1 MRNRLLLFSVLI
13 ISLAFPYL
21 SNAESSSSKF
31 VWYSYDP
38 NSGATTYELEMEDG
52 GIYYVPFGVAKDFYI
67 EGDGFNID
75 GDLYFLNPET
85 GQRELVEYSYDD
97 IFGTPRVSWEKEGI
111 YEVDIYDFGEPQLE
125 YSPFIRKFLAG
136 LFHSIISTAYAQTE
150 DRDEYPKFI
159 ETISFTILEERE
171 CCSSVAFIPGLEASR
186 LYKEGV
192 LFENQLWTPNNSN
205 DVNALKLSS
214 TTGESLDSGIYT
226 RDVIDEAYMVNI
238 YKTFLVRM
246 NEMVLNGDIQEFEAL
261 PYDWRMDVKDVA
273 TNPIALKN
281 GTYAMIAR
289 IEQMASSSLT
299 KKVTLIAHSNGGL
312 VAKELINE
320 LERQGKAN
328 LIDQVVMVATP
339 QLGTP
344 AAIMEML
351 HGMDPYLLNFPNK
364 ESTRELAENMKSAY
378 TLLPSRAYFDALEAL
393 GPVRPVIE
401 FDENTLVT
409 QAFRNIYDN
418 SISNYDIL
426 RKFLR
431 GEYGG
436 RTEPSPSDTQN
447 PNVLKESFLTN
458 AETRHLTLDQWIPPT
473 EINVIE
479 VVGWGLDTIRGIRY
493 SVMTKKV
500 CNENQS
506 VCQNMNFIDPQPL
519 ITSEGD
525 ATVVGI
531 SADHLGGERDYM
543 EIDGYNDQRRTINR
557 SHKNILEIDSLQ
569 TLIKTLIKH
578 EATSTLPE
586 FIRITSP
593 LITNASKRL
602 RAEVHSPVAIHLYE
616 GPLHTGLIPNPDTDS
631 DLKLY
636 EEQIPNSYYWQI
648 GEGQY
653 VGSTGTSTTIELKG
667 LNLGTFTLAIHEV
680 VADETTGAILYED
693 IPVTA
698 STTASITIEENAAL
712 VLKLDIDSDGTVD
725 TEIDHIT
732 GISDENLLQI
742 LKGIILTLNLPE
754 KKKKRLIK
762 ILERIEKI
770 LETEKK
776 CDNKKK
782 DKNKKKCYANN
793 DKRLDKVFDRLITVV
808 ERFKERGILSE
819 ADAAELLKVILDI
832 KREMVE

>member
-1 MRNRLLLFSVLI
+1 MKNRLLLFSVLI

-273 TNPIALKN
+273 TK
-281 GTYAMIAR
+281 
-289 IEQMASSSLT
+289 
-299 KKVTLIAHSNGGL
+299 
-312 VAKELINE
+312 LINE

-378 TLLPSRAYFDALEAL
+378 PLLPSRAYFDALEAL

-447 PNVLKESFLTN
+447 PNVLKESLDFGYRWAKVQFFLRTH
-458 AETRHLTLDQWIPPT
+458 R
-473 EINVIE
+473 
-479 VVGWGLDTIRGIRY
+479 
-493 SVMTKKV
+493 
-500 CNENQS
+500 
-506 VCQNMNFIDPQPL
+506 
-519 ITSEGD
+519 
-525 ATVVGI
+525 VGI
-531 SADHLGGERDYM
+531 SARYH
-543 EIDGYNDQRRTINR
+543 
-557 SHKNILEIDSLQ
+557 SL
-569 TLIKTLIKH
+569 K
-578 EATSTLPE
+578 
-586 FIRITSP
+586 
-593 LITNASKRL
+593 
-602 RAEVHSPVAIHLYE
+602 
-616 GPLHTGLIPNPDTDS
+616 
-631 DLKLY
+631 
-636 EEQIPNSYYWQI
+636 
-648 GEGQY
+648 
-653 VGSTGTSTTIELKG
+653 
-667 LNLGTFTLAIHEV
+667 
-680 VADETTGAILYED
+680 
-693 IPVTA
+693 
-698 STTASITIEENAAL
+698 
-712 VLKLDIDSDGTVD
+712 
-725 TEIDHIT
+725 
-732 GISDENLLQI
+732 
-742 LKGIILTLNLPE
+742 
-754 KKKKRLIK
+754 
-762 ILERIEKI
+762 
-770 LETEKK
+770 
-776 CDNKKK
+776 
-782 DKNKKKCYANN
+782 
-793 DKRLDKVFDRLITVV
+793 
-808 ERFKERGILSE
+808 
-819 ADAAELLKVILDI
+819 
-832 KREMVE
+832 

>member
-1 MRNRLLLFSVLI
+1 MKNRLLLFSVLI

-458 AETRHLTLDQWIPPT
+458 AETRHLALDPWIPPT

-531 SADHLGGERDYM
+531 SADHLGGERYYM

-616 GPLHTGLIPNPDTDS
+616 GTLHTGLIPNPDTDS

>member
-351 HGMDPYLLNFPNK
+351 HGMDPYLLNFPSK
-364 ESTRELAENMKSAY
+364 EDTRELAENMKSAY

-519 ITSEGD
+519 ITLEGD
-525 ATVVGI
+525 VTVVGI
-531 SADHLGGERDYM
+531 SADHLGGERYYV
-543 EIDGYNDQRRTINR
+543 EVNEHNKGLTVNR
-557 SHKNILEIDSLQ
+557 SHKNILEIDPLQ
-569 TLIKTLIKH
+569 TLISTLIRH
-578 EATSTLPE
+578 GATTTLPE
-586 FIRITSP
+586 FIRTTVP
-593 LITNASKRL
+593 LEPDANKRL
-602 RAEVHSPVAIHLYE
+602 RAEVHSPVTIHLYE
-616 GPLHTGLIPNPDTDS
+616 GTLHTGPIPNPDTDS

-680 VADETTGAILYED
+680 VADEATNTVLYED

-698 STTASITIEENAAL
+698 STIAKVTIEEDTTP
-712 VLKLDIDSDGTVD
+712 VLKLDIDGDGTAD
-725 TEIDHIT
+725 TEIDHTT
-732 GISDENLLQI
+732 GISDENLIKI
-742 LKGIILTLNLPE
+742 LKGIILALDLPE

-762 ILERIEKI
+762 ILERVEKI
-770 LETEKK
+770 LETENK

-793 DKRLDKVFDRLITVV
+793 DKKLDKSFERLVV
-808 ERFKERGILSE
+808 VIERFKAKGTLSE
-819 ADAAELLKVILDI
+819 SDANELLEVIETI
-832 KREMVE
+832 KQEVVK